1 MIPRGQSPRPKT
13 ETILKNGSD
22 GGGRGKMEKSQHKTN
37 NSRIRIGDLATF
49 ELLQLLETQ
58 NFYGLDSE
66 RAGIEGVFIRLPFL
80 YHCLLSSAIFLLKIS
95 VLICE
100 LNSRYLKL
108 CSLKLACPEYVWD
121 L

>member
-1 MIPRGQSPRPKT
+1 MITRGQSPRPKT
-13 ETILKNGSD
+13 ESILKNGSD
-22 GGGRGKMEKSQHKTN
+22 GGGRGKMENSQHKTN

-58 NFYGLDSE
+58 NFYGLNSKK
-66 RAGIEGVFIRLPFL
+66 AGMRVFSYAYLFL
-80 YHCLLSSAIFLLKIS
+80 CHYLLSSAIFLLKIS
-95 VLICE
+95 GLIYE
-100 LNSRYLKL
+100 LNSRYHKL